1 MSLFPFPIDAEGVTN
16 DGLVWHRWAFF
27 VFSFFS
33 HVPKKLQLD
42 PFGFWYFNFS
52 PYSFNV

>member
-1 MSLFPFPIDAEGVTN
+1 MQRVSPMM
-16 DGLVWHRWAFF
+16 VWFGIGGRFF
-27 VFSFFS
+27 FSFFS
-33 HVPKKLQLD
+33 LVPKKLQLD